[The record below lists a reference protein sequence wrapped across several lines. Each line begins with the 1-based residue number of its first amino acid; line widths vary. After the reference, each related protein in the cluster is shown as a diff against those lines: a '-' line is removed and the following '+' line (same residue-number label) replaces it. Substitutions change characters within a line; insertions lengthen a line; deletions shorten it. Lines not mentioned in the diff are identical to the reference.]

1 MFFILRKKYENN
13 IKNYTIYVA
22 VQLFFVERTFPLP
35 ISFHAAPAGKE
46 IGSGK
51 AQGMAEP

>member
-22 VQLFFVERTFPLP
+22 VQPFFVERIFPFRIP
-35 ISFHAAPAGKE
+35 FPAGT
-46 IGSGK
+46 
-51 AQGMAEP
+51 AYR

>member
-35 ISFHAAPAGKE
+35 ISFPTGAAWR
-46 IGSGK
+46 
-51 AQGMAEP
+51 